1 MKNLMKKSKK
11 NEEMAIK
18 KEELKK
24 EEKIQKAEIA
34 KKSSNKSGF
43 FSAFLGGLIFISS
56 SAGLF
61 FLYKFRSRFTK

>member
-24 EEKIQKAEIA
+24 EEKIHKAEIA
-34 KKSSNKSGF
+34 KKSNKSGF
-43 FSAFLGGLIFISS
+43 FAGFLGGLIFLSS